1 MLNLGLGKAGNMI
14 TKSMETHQQAFRK
27 ELHRLSQEGAENS
40 LEQASAFYLQKI
52 TEDLSLYFMNSD
64 FRQMNMFGIL
74 MSSPISQGF
83 NFDPAHLTAEQL
95 FAIAHFILTSE
106 RPKPKS
112 MEKVKEMF
120 QQIIEDTAKEIL

>member
-14 TKSMETHQQAFRK
+14 TKSMEAHEQSFRE
-27 ELHRLSQEGAENS
+27 ELQRLSQEGAKNS
-40 LEQASAFYLQKI
+40 LDLAIAFYLRKI

-64 FRQMNMFGIL
+64 FRQMNMFGML

-83 NFDPAHLTAEQL
+83 DFDPAHLTAEQL

-106 RPKPKS
+106 RPKLKN
-112 MEKVKEMF
+112 MEKVKALFE
-120 QQIIEDTAKEIL
+120 QTVEAAAKDIL